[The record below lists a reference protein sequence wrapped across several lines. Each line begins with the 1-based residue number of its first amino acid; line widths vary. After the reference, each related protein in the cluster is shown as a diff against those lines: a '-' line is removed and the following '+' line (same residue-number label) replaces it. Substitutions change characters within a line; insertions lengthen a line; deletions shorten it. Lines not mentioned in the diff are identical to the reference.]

1 MATTNTTNTIGQ
13 TTDRRTVVGVFDGP
27 NHAQMALEKLRESG
41 FSPDQV
47 SVVARESS
55 ESRELVEDT
64 GMGAAGAAGG
74 AVIGGLTGGI
84 LGWLVGIGTL
94 AIPGVGPIVAAGA
107 LATTLGGA
115 ALGAVAGGLIG
126 ALVDAGV
133 PEEDARGYEE
143 HVKGGR
149 ILLTVNAASDEQAR
163 QAHRIFS
170 QHGGADVR
178 GYGYDT
184 SVKDADD
191 DSAAGEMTTGSLVGG
206 SIGGVAG
213 AAVGGPAG
221 LAAGS
226 VIGGS
231 AGAAAGGAIH
241 DANDDDDDD
250 AAKRRRGANRPRV

>member
-1 MATTNTTNTIGQ
+1 MATTNTTNTMGR

-27 NHAQMALEKLRESG
+27 NHAQMALEQLRESG
-41 FSPDQV
+41 FAPDQV

-55 ESRELVEDT
+55 ESKELVEDT

-74 AVIGGLTGGI
+74 ALIGGLTGGV

-115 ALGAVAGGLIG
+115 ALGAVAGGLVG

-133 PEEDARGYEE
+133 PEEHARGYQE
-143 HVKGGR
+143 HVKGGK
-149 ILLTVNAASDEQAR
+149 ILLTVHASSDQQAR
-163 QAHRIFS
+163 QAHTIFS
-170 QHGGADVR
+170 RHGGSDVR
-178 GYGYDT
+178 GYGF
-184 SVKDADD
+184 DADAHDD

-206 SIGGVAG
+206 TIGGVTG

-221 LAAGS
+221 LAAGAA
-226 VIGGS
+226 IGGT
-231 AGAAAGGAIH
+231 AGAAAGGAVH
-241 DANDDDDDD
+241 DATDDDDDT
-250 AAKRRRGANRPRV
+250 KTRRTGANRPRL